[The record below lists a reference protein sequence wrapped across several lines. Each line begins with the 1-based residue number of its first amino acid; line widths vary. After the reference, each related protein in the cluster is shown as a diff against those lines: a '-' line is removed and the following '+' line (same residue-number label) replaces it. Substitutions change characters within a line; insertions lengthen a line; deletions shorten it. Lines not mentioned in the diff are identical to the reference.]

1 MAEPR
6 TLKFIAI
13 AVLTV
18 AGVFGFINATGL
30 FRQATPKQLDVKFID
45 YNMSSALSKTTTTTI
60 KQGQQIT
67 IAFNIVNNEPNNVSN
82 VSVKT
87 VYNNNNGSSLRAF
100 SIDKPNIVISNP
112 IASKGG
118 RSGMQTI
125 TIRSSLQNDTQRAS
139 ESSFTMSLYVGSNV
153 TDIKNFTLRLEK

>member
-1 MAEPR
+1 M
-6 TLKFIAI
+6 
-13 AVLTV
+13 LTV

-45 YNMSSALSKTTTTTI
+45 YNMSSALSKTTTI

-67 IAFNIVNNEPNNVSN
+67 IAFNIVNNEPKNVSN

-87 VYNNNNGSSLRAF
+87 VYNDSLRAF

-112 IASKGG
+112 IAANGG

-139 ESSFTMSLYVGSNV
+139 ESNFTMSLYVGSNV